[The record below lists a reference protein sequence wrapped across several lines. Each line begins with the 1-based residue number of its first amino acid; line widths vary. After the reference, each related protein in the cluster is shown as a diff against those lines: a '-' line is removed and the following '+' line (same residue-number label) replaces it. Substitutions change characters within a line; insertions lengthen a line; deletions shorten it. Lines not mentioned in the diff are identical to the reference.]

1 MPSVSRISVTPARTL
16 RLAHPDAWS
25 GRREPRSGVEIPFEV
40 HAAVEMPGRVRLGDE
55 VERL

>member
-1 MPSVSRISVTPARTL
+1 L
-16 RLAHPDAWS
+16 RLAHPAPWS
-25 GRREPRSGVEIPFEV
+25 GRREPRSGVEIPFGV